1 MTDENENL
9 LVIDPTLTI
18 PRAEL
23 GYKATRSGGP
33 GGQHVNT
40 SSTRIELVWDVAAS
54 PSLTGE
60 QRARL
65 LEKLATRIDSEGQ
78 LHLDS
83 SGSRSQHRN
92 REDVTERFRE
102 LIAQALKVPRPRR
115 PTKPPRA
122 SKEARLKAKKERSE
136 VKRSRTRVDSED

>member
-1 MTDENENL
+1 MTDENDNV
-9 LVIDPTLTI
+9 LVIDATLTI

-78 LHLDS
+78 LHMDAS
-83 SGSRSQHRN
+83 SSRSQHRN
-92 REDVTERFRE
+92 REDVTERFRT
-102 LIAQALKVPRPRR
+102 LIAQALKVPKKRR

-122 SKEARLKAKKERSE
+122 SKEARLKEKKQRGE
-136 VKRSRTRVDSED
+136 VKRSRSRIDSDD